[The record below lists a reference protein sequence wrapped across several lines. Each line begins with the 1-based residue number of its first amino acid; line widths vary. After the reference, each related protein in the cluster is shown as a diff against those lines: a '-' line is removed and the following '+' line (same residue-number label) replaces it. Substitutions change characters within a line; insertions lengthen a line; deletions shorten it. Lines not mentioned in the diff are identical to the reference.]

1 MFKLFSMSPVGL
13 GISDDDDDDDDEE
26 DWGLKSTSQPCDF

>member
-13 GISDDDDDDDDEE
+13 GISDDDDDDEE